1 MQKGK
6 VCHTHKTFSHGLV
19 QKEVHKVKEL
29 NEKSELTKKN
39 ARNDFENNFKLMN
52 SLVFGKTMEDGRKR
66 RDITLVHL

>member
-29 NEKSELTKKN
+29 NEKSELTKK
-39 ARNDFENNFKLMN
+39 
-52 SLVFGKTMEDGRKR
+52 KR
-66 RDITLVHL
+66 QEMILKITSS

>member
-29 NEKSELTKKN
+29 NEKTKK
-39 ARNDFENNFKLMN
+39 KKKK
-52 SLVFGKTMEDGRKR
+52 GKKWFWK
-66 RDITLVHL
+66 